1 MKLRHLLA
9 ISLLLVTSSQA
20 FATWNLD
27 NENSSLTFV
36 STKAVDLAEVHH
48 FTEMAG
54 RISDKG
60 KAVVT
65 IELTSV
71 ETGVPIRN
79 ERMLEMLFET
89 EKYPLATVRSKID
102 MAIIDAIKS
111 GSSLQMN
118 SEFTLDLHGVR
129 VSFDANVVVAKLNE
143 KSLMLT
149 NSAPIILNAASAN
162 LVGGIEELRKVAS
175 LPSIGNAVPVSFVL
189 MFEKSAD

>member
-1 MKLRHLLA
+1 
-9 ISLLLVTSSQA
+9 
-20 FATWNLD
+20 
-27 NENSSLTFV
+27 
-36 STKAVDLAEVHH
+36 
-48 FTEMAG
+48 
-54 RISDKG
+54 
-60 KAVVT
+60 
-65 IELTSV
+65 
-71 ETGVPIRN
+71 
-79 ERMLEMLFET
+79 MLEMLFET

>member
-1 MKLRHLLA
+1 MKLRQLLA

-65 IELTSV
+65 I
-71 ETGVPIRN
+71 
-79 ERMLEMLFET
+79 
-89 EKYPLATVRSKID
+89 
-102 MAIIDAIKS
+102 
-111 GSSLQMN
+111 
-118 SEFTLDLHGVR
+118 
-129 VSFDANVVVAKLNE
+129 
-143 KSLMLT
+143 
-149 NSAPIILNAASAN
+149 
-162 LVGGIEELRKVAS
+162 
-175 LPSIGNAVPVSFVL
+175 
-189 MFEKSAD
+189 